1 MTVSYGTSYCIP
13 NPEIVFQINL
23 TFLLDCLGIP
33 AEGSERTGHT
43 SANSGGGVLPPI
55 DNTYYYTPPASVS
68 RLAGG
73 HNPSQLPPPPLSNAA
88 ASTSTIWSLARLTSL
103 QQASATAAVPGAEMA
118 AFSPTDS
125 GQQPLL
131 VNGNA
136 IDLQLK
142 VGRVISCG
150 FGGRGGGCLNIYLI
164 QSCR

>member
-1 MTVSYGTSYCIP
+1 MTVSYGFSYCIT
-13 NPEIVFQINL
+13 NQEIVFQINL

-43 SANSGGGVLPPI
+43 SANSVGGVLPPV
-55 DNTYYYTPPASVS
+55 DNTYYYTPPASAS

-73 HNPSQLPPPPLSNAA
+73 HNPSQLPPPLSNA

-103 QQASATAAVPGAEMA
+103 QQASATVAVPGAEMT
-118 AFSPTDS
+118 AFSPADS
-125 GQQPLL
+125 AQQPPLM
-131 VNGNA
+131 NGNA

-150 FGGRGGGCLNIYLI
+150 RGGGGLLNIYLI

>member
-1 MTVSYGTSYCIP
+1 MTVSYGAPYCIP
-13 NPEIVFQINL
+13 NPEVVFQTNL
-23 TFLLDCLGIP
+23 TFFLLDCLGIP

-43 SANSGGGVLPPI
+43 SANSVGGVLPPI
-55 DNTYYYTPPASVS
+55 DNTYYYTPPASAS

-73 HNPSQLPPPPLSNAA
+73 NNPNHLPPPPLSNA

-103 QQASATAAVPGAEMA
+103 QQGSATAAVPGAEMA
-118 AFSPTDS
+118 AFSPTDP

-150 FGGRGGGCLNIYLI
+150 MAGGGVC
-164 QSCR
+164 